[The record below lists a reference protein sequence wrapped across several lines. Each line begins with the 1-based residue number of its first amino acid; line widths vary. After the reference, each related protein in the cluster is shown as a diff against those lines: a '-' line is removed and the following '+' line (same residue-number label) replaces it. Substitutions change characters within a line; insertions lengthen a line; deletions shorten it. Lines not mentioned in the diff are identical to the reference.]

1 MTKQQKVTARVLVT
15 CGRELVREALRLG
28 IERQRAEAFA
38 EKVSSHVIRLGGV
51 GVRGALAVRQHFS
64 AVGGEAMFSE
74 EVLAPGAGP
83 SAVLMTGS
91 LSEVRAACVRLAA
104 TGFGREAA
112 EIEKALSNFSQR
124 VRREIPCGR
133 FSLHVGERTLIM
145 GILNLTA
152 DSFSGDGLAHD
163 LRAAVET
170 AERMEREGADI
181 IDIGGESTRPGTEPV
196 PAEEEMR
203 RVLPAVEKLAATLQ
217 APISIDTY
225 KAQVARAACEAG
237 ASVVNDVTALRGDPA
252 MAETVASLGVPVIL
266 MHMQGTPRT
275 MQAKPAYADLM
286 GEISS
291 FLRDRAE
298 GAQRAGVSPERII
311 IDPGIGFGKTLEH
324 NLEILRRLKELR
336 SLGCPV
342 MVGTSR
348 KSLIGKV
355 LDLPVDQRL
364 EGTAATV
371 AISIQNGADIVR
383 VHDVREMARVVRM
396 TDAIVR
402 GIAGSGSG

>member
-1 MTKQQKVTARVLVT
+1 MTKQRNATARVLVAS
-15 CGRELVREALRLG
+15 GGELVRETARLG
-28 IERQRAEAFA
+28 VPRERAEAFA
-38 EKVSSHVIRLGGV
+38 DKASSYVIRLDGV
-51 GVRGALAVRQHFS
+51 GARGALAVRQHFS
-64 AVGGEAMFSE
+64 EAGGKAMFSE
-74 EVLAPGAGP
+74 EILAPGAGP

-91 LSEVRAACVRLAA
+91 SSEVRAACERLAA
-104 TGFGREAA
+104 AGFGREAG
-112 EIEKALSNFSQR
+112 EIEKALSNFSQAR
-124 VRREIPCGR
+124 KRSMPCGR
-133 FSLHVGERTLIM
+133 FSLTIGERTLIT
-145 GILNLTA
+145 GILNLTP
-152 DSFSGDGLAHD
+152 DSFSGDGLGSD
-163 LRAAVET
+163 LEAAVET

-196 PAEEEMR
+196 AAEEEMR
-203 RVLPAVEKLAATLQ
+203 RVLPAVEKLAAALQ
-217 APISIDTY
+217 VPISIDTY

-237 ASVVNDVTALRGDPA
+237 AGIVNDVTAFGGDPA
-252 MAETVASLGVPVIL
+252 MAETVGSLGVPVIL
-266 MHMQGTPRT
+266 MHMQGTPET
-275 MQAKPAYADLM
+275 MQVKPAYADLM
-286 GEISS
+286 GEIFS

-298 GAQRAGVSPERII
+298 EAQGAGVSPERII

-336 SLGCPV
+336 SLGYPIL
-342 MVGTSR
+342 VGTSR

-402 GIAGSGSG
+402 SVSA